1 MSTSPRSARSSE
13 ARAPVASSHPPAI
26 EALIQALK
34 SLPGVG
40 ARTAQRFTYHLLQH
54 DREAAADLAICLS
67 DALHNIKHCQRCNTL
82 TEKEICETCASGK
95 RNARLLCIVES
106 PADQQ
111 MMEQTLAYKGL
122 YYVLMGRLSPLDGV
136 GPGDLKFDQAIARAS
151 EANIDE
157 VILATNFNPEG
168 EATAHYLWEVLRG
181 KGVKVS
187 RLARG
192 VPVGSELEY
201 VDPSTIAQALRDRV
215 SL

>member
-1 MSTSPRSARSSE
+1 MAQVRST
-13 ARAPVASSHPPAI
+13 HPAAI

-40 ARTAQRFTYHLLQH
+40 VRTAQRFTYHLLQNNR
-54 DREAAADLAICLS
+54 DAAAVLAIRLS
-67 DALHNIKHCQRCNTL
+67 EALQHIKHCHRCNTL
-82 TEKEICETCASGK
+82 TELEICETCASPK
-95 RNARLLCIVES
+95 RDASLLCIVES
-106 PADQQ
+106 PTDQQ
-111 MMEQTLAYKGL
+111 MMEQTLAYQGL

-136 GPGDLKFDQAIARAS
+136 GPGDLKFDQAVARAS
-151 EANIDE
+151 EVEVAE

-168 EATAHYLWEVLRG
+168 EATAHYLGEVLRA
-181 KGVKVS
+181 KGAKVT

-215 SL
+215 MTRDT

>member
-1 MSTSPRSARSSE
+1 MATKTSRSTES
-13 ARAPVASSHPPAI
+13 RAQIPSSHPPAI
-26 EALIQALK
+26 ESLIQALK

-40 ARTAQRFTYHLLQH
+40 SRTAQRFTYHLLQH

-67 DALHNIKHCQRCNTL
+67 EALQHIKHCERCNTL
-82 TEKEICETCASGK
+82 TEKQICETCASGK
-95 RNARLLCIVES
+95 RNSRLLCIVES

-111 MMEQTLAYKGL
+111 MMEQTVAYQGL

-136 GPGDLKFDQAIARAS
+136 GPGDLKFDRAIARAS
-151 EANIDE
+151 EADIDE

-168 EATAHYLWEVLRG
+168 EATAHYLWEVLRA
-181 KGVKVS
+181 KNIKVT

-215 SL
+215 TLT